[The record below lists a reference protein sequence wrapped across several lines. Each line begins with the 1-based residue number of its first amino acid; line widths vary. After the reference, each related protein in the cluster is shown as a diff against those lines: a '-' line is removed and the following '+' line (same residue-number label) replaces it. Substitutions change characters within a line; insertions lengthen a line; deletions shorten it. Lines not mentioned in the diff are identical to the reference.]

1 MLPFISLCH
10 ILTRKKQEYGFCTIY
25 LCTCIWGEI
34 FHKLVVV
41 WFCKYVLLQRV
52 GPGHSAEARADWT
65 AASIHS
71 SAHSNV
77 GNPMDTVFKNH
88 PFGVCPRYTETDPR
102 YLLDCWNRLAESSMQ
117 PLFINPMM
125 LLIDRWPEVQHARKE
140 KSGRSRVT
148 I

>member
-1 MLPFISLCH
+1 MHL
-10 ILTRKKQEYGFCTIY
+10 Y
-25 LCTCIWGEI
+25 LGGDIV
-34 FHKLVVV
+34 HKLVV

-88 PFGVCPRYTETDPR
+88 PFGVYACYTETA
-102 YLLDCWNRLAESSMQ
+102 LIQHICW
-117 PLFINPMM
+117 IVG
-125 LLIDRWPEVQHARKE
+125 ID
-140 KSGRSRVT
+140 
-148 I
+148 